1 MSEVVEQR
9 ASNGDNASTKTSST
23 QNTRLKK
30 LTSGSEWVS
39 PFRESGH
46 SQKNLRQ
53 QLKEDNSI
61 KNIHV
66 PSKFTTHPTLDAQ
79 KKEKKEKE
87 KAAKLEKKEKEKEAK
102 EKEAKEKEAKEKE
115 AKEKEAEDKGDEEE
129 TKAVTLKN
137 TEVDPLKAV
146 TLKENG
152 ADPKLSKDASMRS
165 LKDEPIDTPKESV
178 FGGNKETEDLE
189 YGEDLYEDDVKA
201 DNESERPLSEA
212 EQAEVED
219 EVNGDT
225 KKDEPATTDEATKE
239 VSETA
244 VKDKDAS
251 GSDEIENVVKE
262 APIELVT
269 QPGSKYEP
277 VPLPNQEVLDKLKD
291 KPKLLSRY
299 QELNAAAVSSLSRSL
314 DDPNKVVDLGSGL
327 RMTQQQLLDIAAKRV
342 APVITNINDEV
353 SKTRNEDEIK
363 RKKELDSKVASHEKK
378 LQKDFDKHNKKLEKQ
393 KSKFTTDIG
402 NKLQDLKKKMKN
414 SDLTA
419 ANFEK
424 ETRKEIDTA
433 NEDYKERE
441 TTAVEKHSKD
451 KDTIIKNHEELE
463 GTKKQELEDAKAN
476 QETTTQEI
484 EELHE
489 RKTELDNA
497 NSELSTRIEE
507 LTAELNERTIEL
519 DDLKAKHAAKQD
531 GISKNLASK
540 DELDNKITTTK
551 KELETKKKQHDK
563 LSAEVGVLGGVL
575 STYAAKL
582 TDLKSEAS
590 SHGDRLTDAK
600 KKYKDWEDE
609 KDQLATEIA
618 REHERK
624 RATAQEEAETKRVE
638 DELEEKRL
646 KNEAERKEAEERVA
660 AKKEEER
667 KLQES
672 HEKAEADRLA
682 NDPEHQFMLATQKRE
697 SDVKKLEDER
707 AEKERVYNE
716 HKDKEAEEAQK
727 LQEEIEELKQQ
738 KAAHDESAREEADK
752 LAEAKL
758 VQIEQLKKEHEE
770 RVKMFKE
777 KLEFEELQKSRLLDE
792 VDNLNKIKELRAE
805 KARLTSELNK
815 DVDVKDVNKLIE
827 ERELEVSKLSKQIEL
842 DNADLNNFNATQRS
856 ALAEGQ
862 KSTEPSK
869 DITEADRPSKV
880 LNAPIFAN
888 IGGSSK
894 EQNIANKSDHLKPVK
909 NEDNSNSSSQKK
921 SGARATGLATAGLA
935 GAAGA
940 GTAVALDAKNNA
952 KNVSNVNDSKS
963 TGGSFS
969 KLKSLTK
976 RIRGESVSD
985 ANAEEPAVSSKE
997 KKPSTKSAAPVNISK
1012 QPDGKSTKTKAVPVT
1027 SSSKRADNAASF
1039 SDSSSAYETYSVYE
1053 EVSEAEYQKNLKNP
1067 DYMEMTAE
1075 EFEKRRKAGDH

>member
-30 LTSGSEWVS
+30 LTSGSDWVS

-66 PSKFTTHPTLDAQ
+66 PSKFTTHPTLEAQ

-87 KAAKLEKKEKEKEAK
+87 KAAKLEKKKKEKEAK
-102 EKEAKEKEAKEKE
+102 ENAAKEKE
-115 AKEKEAEDKGDEEE
+115 AKEKEAENKGDEEE

-146 TLKENG
+146 TLKEDG
-152 ADPKLSKDASMRS
+152 ADTKLSKDASMRS

-189 YGEDLYEDDVKA
+189 YGEDVYEDDVKA

-219 EVNGDT
+219 EVDGET
-225 KKDEPATTDEATKE
+225 KKDESATADEATKE
-239 VSETA
+239 ASETD
-244 VKDKDAS
+244 VKDKDAN
-251 GSDEIENVVKE
+251 GSDDIKNVVKE
-262 APIELVT
+262 TPIELVT

-291 KPKLLSRY
+291 KPKLLNRY

-314 DDPNKVVDLGSGL
+314 DDPNKVVELGSGL

-378 LQKDFDKHNKKLEKQ
+378 LQKDFDKHSKKLDKQ

-402 NKLQDLKKKMKN
+402 KKLEDLKKKMKN

-433 NEDYKERE
+433 NEDFEERE

-476 QETTTQEI
+476 QEKTTQEI

-507 LTAELNERTIEL
+507 LTAELNERTKEL

-540 DELDNKITTTK
+540 EELDNNITTTK
-551 KELETKKKQHDK
+551 KELDTKKKQHDK
-563 LSAEVGVLGGVL
+563 LSTEVGILGGVL
-575 STYAAKL
+575 SAYAAKL
-582 TDLKSEAS
+582 TNLKSEAS
-590 SHGDRLTDAK
+590 SHGDRLADAK
-600 KKYKDWEDE
+600 KKYKDWEEE

-618 REHERK
+618 RDHERK
-624 RATAQEEAETKRVE
+624 RVTAQEEAETKRVE

-646 KNEAERKEAEERVA
+646 KKEAERREAEESVA

-697 SDVKKLEDER
+697 SDGKKLDDER

-738 KAAHDESAREEADK
+738 KAAHDESARGEADK

-770 RVKMFKE
+770 RVKMFRE
-777 KLEFEELQKSRLLDE
+777 KLEFEELQKTRLLDE
-792 VDNLNKIKELRAE
+792 VDNLNKIKELREE

-815 DVDVKDVNKLIE
+815 DVDVNDVNKLIE
-827 ERELEVSKLSKQIEL
+827 ERELEISKLSKQIEF
-842 DNADLNNFNATQRS
+842 DNSDLNNFNATQKS
-856 ALAEGQ
+856 ALTEGP

-869 DITEADRPSKV
+869 NITESDRSSKGL

-888 IGGSSK
+888 IGGNSK
-894 EQNIANKSDHLKPVK
+894 EQNIADKSDHLKPVK

-921 SGARATGLATAGLA
+921 SGALATGAATVGLA
-935 GAAGA
+935 GATGA
-940 GTAVALDAKNNA
+940 GTAAALDAKHKA

-963 TGGSFS
+963 NGGGFS

-997 KKPSTKSAAPVNISK
+997 KKSSTKSAAPVNISK
-1012 QPDGKSTKTKAVPVT
+1012 QPDGKSTKTKAVPVA
-1027 SSSKRADNAASF
+1027 SSSKKADNAASF
-1039 SDSSSAYETYSVYE
+1039 SDSSSAYETFSVYE